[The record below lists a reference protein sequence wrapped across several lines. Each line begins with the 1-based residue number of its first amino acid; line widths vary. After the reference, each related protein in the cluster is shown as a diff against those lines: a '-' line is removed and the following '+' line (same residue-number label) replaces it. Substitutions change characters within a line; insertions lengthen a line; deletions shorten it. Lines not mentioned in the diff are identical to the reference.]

1 MLTASQFFWGE
12 DKTKTKT
19 HFKSV
24 FLGLLWLILNM
35 DVVPECKVL
44 GHLSVFKPFHKFIQ

>member
-1 MLTASQFFWGE
+1 MLTASQFFLGE